1 MATSRCVAVRALR
14 ASKTTTTKCRLRTS
28 HNRAASA
35 QRTPTAR
42 HLHLS
47 NSEASTPPFLVRA
60 GLVGSVTAVCT
71 PVFPVVGAYRL
82 AAHVVPSRNA
92 RFLLVGSAA
101 GIFSFAFR
109 DALPALVDHAE
120 LLAPA
125 AAANGAVA
133 AATYGLLEA
142 AHGGPRRLLDGMAR
156 VLPKAS
162 PAWLLA
168 AGPAAAVGAAVG
180 AATGV
185 LAPYTYAPLFGWH
198 FGVDAPE
205 LGRLVDRLLPVA
217 APTGFVAGAVL
228 GPVLKPAIAGVSG
241 VPWVFVALPGVVA
254 VVAVCVGLFKGA
266 REPRPLSGEDDLVV
280 GETDRARRVGPA
292 APRLPRRLSR
302 RPRLPQ
308 AHELERRRRRRPRVD
323 DGGASPARAWR
334 RARSST
340 APTPGRR
347 VYGDARPARLDVAL
361 SRFPALAARWNL
373 SPDAGLA
380 NLSRC
385 VASPTKAELRQRA
398 ALTTDAV
405 ARAAVLAGGGEAL
418 DAETVLAEFRFA
430 VDTMKRRGDDEAT
443 TARHLEDPRAFDD
456 VARYALAACAL
467 LRTKSD
473 GLSDADRA
481 TRLELYRHTTSPS
494 TPSVVDLRELD
505 ALLKKHGVALD
516 PGLWPAYQT
525 AVGGARRGG
534 DVRRRRRGR
543 RPRRPGRTP
552 AARNRC

>member
-1 MATSRCVAVRALR
+1 M
-14 ASKTTTTKCRLRTS
+14 S

-142 AHGGPRRLLDGMAR
+142 AHGGRGGSSTAWR
-156 VLPKAS
+156 VLPKRRR
-162 PAWLLA
+162 
-168 AGPAAAVGAAVG
+168 
-180 AATGV
+180 
-185 LAPYTYAPLFGWH
+185 
-198 FGVDAPE
+198 

-217 APTGFVAGAVL
+217 APTGFAGAVL

-266 REPRPLSGEDDLVV
+266 REPRPLSDEDDLVV
-280 GETDRARRVGPA
+280 DETDRARVASVQQLRACRAVFRVDPGSLKLMSSNDVDGDVRA
-292 APRLPRRLSR
+292 
-302 RPRLPQ
+302 
-308 AHELERRRRRRPRVD
+308 RVLD
-323 DGGASPARAWR
+323 DGGALAREGAARALLDGAY
-334 RARSST
+334 AR
-340 APTPGRR
+340 GRR

-361 SRFPALAARWNL
+361 SRFPALAAALEFAAPN
-373 SPDAGLA
+373 AGLA

-418 DAETVLAEFRFA
+418 DADTVLAEFRFA
-430 VDTMKRRGDDEAT
+430 VDAMKTRGDDEAT

-481 TRLELYRHTTSPS
+481 TRLELYRHTTNGGWRRAGAAA
-494 TPSVVDLRELD
+494 TFAGAAAV
-505 ALLKKHGVALD
+505 VALV
-516 PGLWPAYQT
+516 GLVAH
-525 AVGGARRGG
+525 A
-534 DVRRRRRGR
+534 GR
-543 RPRRPGRTP
+543 
-552 AARNRC
+552 A

>member
-1 MATSRCVAVRALR
+1 MVLRQATSRVAIRALR
-14 ASKTTTTKCRLRTS
+14 ASKTTTATRLLRTS
-28 HNRAASA
+28 HTRAASA

-101 GIFSFAFR
+101 GLLAGVR
-109 DALPALVDHAE
+109 DAA
-120 LLAPA
+120 APSTTRSS
-125 AAANGAVA
+125 GARRGGERRRRRG
-133 AATYGLLEA
+133 TYGLLEA
-142 AHGGPRRLLDGMAR
+142 AHGGRGGSSTAWRPAQSVAR
-156 VLPKAS
+156 GSS
-162 PAWLLA
+162 P
-168 AGPAAAVGAAVG
+168 GPAAAVGAAVG

-205 LGRLVDRLLPVA
+205 LGRLVDRLLPSRA
-217 APTGFVAGAVL
+217 GGFRRGAVL

-266 REPRPLSGEDDLVV
+266 REPRPLSDEDDLVV
-280 GETDRARRVGPA
+280 DETDRARRPSSSAPA
-292 APRLPRRLSR
+292 APCFASTPA
-302 RPRLPQ
+302 PQ
-308 AHELERRRRRRPRVD
+308 ARSPTTSTAASARLL
-323 DGGASPARAWR
+323 DGGAVAARAA
-334 RARSST
+334 RALLDGAYAR
-340 APTPGRR
+340 GRR

-361 SRFPALAARWNL
+361 SRFPALAAALEFVAPN
-373 SPDAGLA
+373 AGLA

-418 DAETVLAEFRFA
+418 DADTVLAEFRFA
-430 VDTMKRRGDDEAT
+430 KRR
-443 TARHLEDPRAFDD
+443 
-456 VARYALAACAL
+456 LAAARARR
-467 LRTKSD
+467 RTFA
-473 GLSDADRA
+473 GAA
-481 TRLELYRHTTSPS
+481 A
-494 TPSVVDLRELD
+494 V
-505 ALLKKHGVALD
+505 VALV
-516 PGLWPAYQT
+516 GLLAH
-525 AVGGARRGG
+525 A
-534 DVRRRRRGR
+534 GR
-543 RPRRPGRTP
+543 
-552 AARNRC
+552 A